1 MKTFHINPLDR
12 GHVMD
17 GMLQQAIADARQSHD
32 RALQQEALAWLWIC
46 CPDVADDLHLPRPNL
61 LKAQFA
67 VVAYADR
74 YAAM

>member
-1 MKTFHINPLDR
+1 MSTFHINPLDR
-12 GHVMD
+12 GYAMD
-17 GMLQQAIADARQSHD
+17 GLLQQAIADARQSQD

-61 LKAQFA
+61 RKAQFA

-74 YAAM
+74 YAAI